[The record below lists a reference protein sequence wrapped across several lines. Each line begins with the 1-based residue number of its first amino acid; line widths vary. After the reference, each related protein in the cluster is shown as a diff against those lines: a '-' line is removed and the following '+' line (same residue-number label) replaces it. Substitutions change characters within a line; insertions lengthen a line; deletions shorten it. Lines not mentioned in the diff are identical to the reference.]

1 MSNDSIVETP
11 VRSESIIFHELIQ
24 MERRRAKAKAQYSM
38 IACKMDTDHSLLDRL
53 EKDIHDYENEIMS
66 IEDEL
71 VEVYYL
77 KQNEKR

>member
-24 MERRRAKAKAQYSM
+24 MERRRAKAKAQYSRIFCM
-38 IACKMDTDHSLLDRL
+38 NSAEQSALDRL

-71 VEVYYL
+71 VEVYYR